1 MTHNQYI
8 INRLLHFGMFVWLL
22 LFSRRGWKIWTPITY
37 HRKQLPQRL
46 KVKVYHL
53 QNVLLLPSLTHI
65 HSGASCKRSMVAWD
79 IWLTYFETWD
89 TVSQLGRQ
97 RSALFGKR
105 KKTPVSYDN
114 YDVSC
119 GFIHVL
125 HLCKYPSHPKSQVQR
140 PWDHQAACQT
150 SLSQSL
156 SPKGT
161 CEI

>member
-1 MTHNQYI
+1 MTQNQYI

-53 QNVLLLPSLTHI
+53 QNGLLLPSLTHI

-79 IWLTYFETWD
+79 IWLTYFETLD

-105 KKTPVSYDN
+105 KKHLFPMTIMMFHVASSM
-114 YDVSC
+114 SC
-119 GFIHVL
+119 IFVNTQVI
-125 HLCKYPSHPKSQVQR
+125 PSPKSSGLGTIRLCVK
-140 PWDHQAACQT
+140 PAC
-150 SLSQSL
+150 LRV
-156 SPKGT
+156 
-161 CEI
+161 